1 MEENKESKLT
11 TEGVVQVDLGEY
23 RELLRVYY
31 TTDLLIKQTENEA
44 RDSRI
49 ERYAAE
55 EELEKYKN
63 LYEIAQKRIEE
74 LKQEVKA

>member
-11 TEGVVQVDLGEY
+11 TEGTVQVDLGEY

-63 LYEIAQKRIEE
+63 LYELAQKRIEE
-74 LKQEVKA
+74 LEQEVKA

>member
-11 TEGVVQVDLGEY
+11 TEGTVQVNLGEY

-63 LYEIAQKRIEE
+63 LYELAQKRIEE
-74 LKQEVKA
+74 LEQEVKA

>member
-1 MEENKESKLT
+1 MEESKESKLT
-11 TEGVVQVDLGEY
+11 TEGTVQVDLGEY

-63 LYEIAQKRIEE
+63 LYELAQKRIEE
-74 LKQEVKA
+74 LEQEVKS

>member
-11 TEGVVQVDLGEY
+11 TEGAVQVDLGEY

-63 LYEIAQKRIEE
+63 LYELAQKRIEE
-74 LKQEVKA
+74 LEQEVKS

>member
-11 TEGVVQVDLGEY
+11 TEGAVQVDLEEY

-44 RDSRI
+44 RGSRI

-63 LYEIAQKRIEE
+63 LYGLAQKRIEE
-74 LKQEVKA
+74 LEQEVKA

>member
-1 MEENKESKLT
+1 MEESKESKLT
-11 TEGVVQVDLGEY
+11 TEGTVQVDLGEY

-63 LYEIAQKRIEE
+63 LYELAQKRIEE
-74 LKQEVKA
+74 LEQEVKA

>member
-11 TEGVVQVDLGEY
+11 TEGTVQVDLGEY

-63 LYEIAQKRIEE
+63 LYELAQKRIEE
-74 LKQEVKA
+74 LEEEVKA